1 MPELRLFDQI
11 IPVAQQHDAAVFWI
25 DNADDLATAISILES
40 AELLA
45 LDTEFIRVGTF
56 YPSLALIQIYDGR
69 QCFLIDPLA
78 ELDLTSLTSIFLAE
92 NCVKAMHAAS
102 EDIEIFHM
110 VGLPTPTP
118 LFDTQLAELFDP
130 SEAQGAGLQA
140 LVSYHLQI
148 DIDKGETRSD
158 WLQRP
163 LSAAQLNYAVAD
175 VIYLFALAA
184 HRLDTLSQDAGSQR
198 RLALCFEEAQQR
210 YPVPEKRRNAEFEMK
225 DFKDYY
231 LGMRKAFALPPP
243 SQRILQELAAWR
255 EVEARERNIAR
266 KKICDDDLLMV
277 MAKEQI
283 HAPDGLHR
291 VRRMGQKFNGLRRY
305 GPTLVA
311 LTAKAMDEGPGE
323 AFRLIT
329 PPLPK
334 SFKQVVKQVKAHIA
348 EVAAREGIAPEILAG
363 RKQIEELVLWV
374 NRAHIPAGV
383 RAEDGDAIALT
394 SGWRGDLLMPDI
406 IEISRLDASSGS
418 ASTGSGTSE

>member
-1 MPELRLFDQI
+1 MPELRPFNQS
-11 IPVAQQHDAAVFWI
+11 IPVAARHDATVYWI
-25 DNADDLATAISILES
+25 DNADDLATAVSILQS

-56 YPSLALIQIYDGR
+56 YPALALIQIHDGR
-69 QCFLIDPLA
+69 HCFLIDPLS
-78 ELDLTSLTSIFLAE
+78 EVDLTPLRSIFLAKH
-92 NCVKAMHAAS
+92 CVKAMHAAS

-110 VGLPTPTP
+110 VGLPTPLP

-140 LVSYHLQI
+140 LVSHHLNI
-148 DIDKGETRSD
+148 EIDKGETRSD

-163 LSAAQLNYAVAD
+163 LSDAQLNYAVAD

-184 HRLDTLSQDAGSQR
+184 HRLKTMRSDAGARR
-198 RLALCFEEAQQR
+198 RLELCFEEARLR
-210 YPVPEKRRNAEFEMK
+210 YPEPDRKQGA
-225 DFKDYY
+225 DFTAADFSDYY
-231 LGMRKAFALPPP
+231 LNMRKAFALPPLG
-243 SQRILQELAAWR
+243 QRILQTLAAWR

-291 VRRMGQKFNGLRRY
+291 VRRMGQKFTGLRRY

-311 LTAKAMDEGPGE
+311 LTAQAMAAGPEEG
-323 AFRLIT
+323 FRLIT

-334 SFKQVVKQVKAHIA
+334 SFKSVVKRVKAHIA
-348 EVAAREGIAPEILAG
+348 EVAERERIAPEVLAG
-363 RKQIEELVLWV
+363 RKQIEELVRWV
-374 NRAHIPAGV
+374 NRSHVPAGV
-383 RAEDGDAIALT
+383 RAEESDAVALT
-394 SGWRGDLLMPDI
+394 TGWRGELLMPEI
-406 IEISRLDASSGS
+406 IEVSRLGNETDSTDSGF
-418 ASTGSGTSE
+418 SE